1 MSKYKIPKWIEE
13 GPMDLEYKT
22 LKMMARVKHLRQSL
36 IRGGLMKV
44 LIEVDDTLDYLYRY
58 DAQQVTRVK
67 PHEYEVMGLQWE
79 DLEMVFTTEEELETN
94 SNLLVLNSNDQMLFD
109 KSVLKA
115 KANEEVS
122 LLLNHTGKIGKEFM
136 GHNFVLLKNNVDVDD
151 FAQAAMLAKEN
162 EYIPDGDDT
171 IAYTSMIGGGESD
184 QISFTVNNPGT
195 YVFLCTFPGHY
206 QIMRGEFIVE

>member
-1 MSKYKIPKWIEE
+1 MKKSLALYSLVLLIFACGNEPKKEKFSYE
-13 GPMDLEYKT
+13 
-22 LKMMARVKHLRQSL
+22 RVKVEE
-36 IRGGLMKV
+36 K
-44 LIEVDDTLDYLYRY
+44 
-58 DAQQVTRVK
+58 
-67 PHEYEVMGLQWE
+67 
-79 DLEMVFTTEEELETN
+79 TEN
-94 SNLLVLNSNDQMLFD
+94 NANLLVLNSNDQMLFD

-115 KANEEVS
+115 NAGVEVS

-136 GHNFVLLKNNVDVDD
+136 GHNFVLLKNDVDVDD
-151 FAQAAMLAKEN
+151 FAQAAMIAKEN

-184 QISFTVNNPGT
+184 QISFTVDEPGT

>member
-1 MSKYKIPKWIEE
+1 
-13 GPMDLEYKT
+13 
-22 LKMMARVKHLRQSL
+22 
-36 IRGGLMKV
+36 MK
-44 LIEVDDTLDYLYRY
+44 
-58 DAQQVTRVK
+58 K
-67 PHEYEVMGLQWE
+67 
-79 DLEMVFTTEEELETN
+79 
-94 SNLLVLNSNDQMLFD
+94 LLVLFGLVLLVYSCGNEPKQEKFSYERVKVEEKTNNNENSLVINSNDQMLFD
-109 KSVLKA
+109 KSILKA
-115 KANEEVS
+115 KAGEEVN
-122 LLLNHTGKIGKEFM
+122 LILNHTGKIGKEFM
-136 GHNFVLLKNNVDVDD
+136 GHNFVLLKNDVDVDD

>member
-1 MSKYKIPKWIEE
+1 MKKLLFQFCFVLLLISCGNEPKKEKFSYE
-13 GPMDLEYKT
+13 
-22 LKMMARVKHLRQSL
+22 RVK
-36 IRGGLMKV
+36 V
-44 LIEVDDTLDYLYRY
+44 
-58 DAQQVTRVK
+58 
-67 PHEYEVMGLQWE
+67 
-79 DLEMVFTTEEELETN
+79 EEKTETN

-115 KANEEVS
+115 KAGEEVN
-122 LLLNHTGKIGKEFM
+122 LLLNHTGQIGKEFM
-136 GHNFVLLKNNVDVDD
+136 GHNFVLLKNGVDVDD
-151 FAQAAMLAKEN
+151 FAQAAMLAKES

-184 QISFTVNNPGT
+184 QISFTVDEPGT